1 MNRSS
6 QAKLIRIF
14 RKIHRISGLN
24 LVIFIL
30 VIAISG
36 ILLGWKKNSN
46 GYILPPTQKGTTT
59 EVSNWLSFDSLKT
72 IACQTM
78 FDSVGPALPVKINK
92 IDARPDKG
100 VVKFVFDGHYKGIQL
115 DAATG
120 EVLQVAT
127 RRSDLIENIH
137 DGSVLDK
144 AFGTGSGIIK
154 IIYTSIMGVSLVA
167 FSITGLWIWY
177 GPKKIK
183 NRKRARKK

>member
-1 MNRSS
+1 MNRNN
-6 QAKLIRIF
+6 QARIIRIF
-14 RKIHRISGLN
+14 RKVHRITGLN
-24 LVIFIL
+24 LLIFVL
-30 VIAISG
+30 VIAVSG

-59 EVSNWLSFDSLKT
+59 EVANWLSFDSLKT
-72 IACQTM
+72 VACQTM
-78 FDSVGPALPVKINK
+78 FDSVGPTLPVKINK

-137 DGSVLDK
+137 DGSVLHK
-144 AFGTGSGIIK
+144 VFGTHSGIIK
-154 IIYTSIMGVSLVA
+154 LVYTTILGISLII
-167 FSITGLWIWY
+167 FSITGLWLWY
-177 GPKKIK
+177 GPKRIK
-183 NRKRARKK
+183 KRNRKLQK

>member
-1 MNRSS
+1 MNRSK
-6 QAKLIRIF
+6 QARLIRIL
-14 RKIHRISGLN
+14 RKIHRISGMN
-24 LVIFIL
+24 LFVFIM

-36 ILLGWKKNSN
+36 LFLGWKKNSN

-59 EVSNWLSFDSLKT
+59 EVQNWLSFDSLKK

-78 FDSVGPALPVKINK
+78 VDNLGSDLSVKINK

-100 VVKFVFDGHYKGIQL
+100 VVKFVFENHYQGIQL

-120 EVLQVAT
+120 KVLQVAT

-144 AFGTGSGIIK
+144 IFGTGGIIK
-154 IIYTSIMGVSLVA
+154 LIYTTLMGVSLIV
-167 FSITGLWIWY
+167 FTTTGLWLWY

-183 NRKRARKK
+183 KGKSGK